1 MTEDASMP
9 VDPEVLG
16 VRLSAYAAVLGYGCE
31 GVPLTQS
38 LDHAAIF
45 AEEWPAVDAAW
56 SARLTESALGDG
68 ALIEACDQHR
78 FAVAAHVERSL
89 APLDEDLRSWLDFFR
104 GFTTAQDPLELLAS
118 CGLVEVDL
126 FRLLSLWQGRASADK
141 EVNDATARIL
151 GEPPGP
157 VPQVT
162 PQPPRLK
169 AETRRARRVKSAPD
183 APAAATG
190 SAVKVGLGETSMVL
204 DLSKIVLP
212 FARSSGAAV
221 FAAAAAKAP
230 VVRARRDFGETKLA
244 NAVPMKPSLPFGEE
258 ESPKVAFTSPQ
269 VAHAA
274 PLAPPSA
281 PPAAVK
287 RPLAETVFAPGA
299 SMPVPLPF
307 VAPTVSRDPAKETTQ
322 APVSMPVVV
331 RANPVLTGTRMAQDE
346 PMRPA
351 LPFGADGAPP
361 AAAGKPPPSAPAP
374 VVNRAPQALASTMP
388 VLGPAA
394 PALPFAA
401 ATGGAPPAPAAA
413 GPRLSLVLYATMHA
427 EITFNPS
434 AALATIARYGLTPAT
449 KPVEDAA
456 WTAKFAGDP
465 GLRMVWMREM
475 MAAANRLRGK

>member
-1 MTEDASMP
+1 MTEGASSLP
-9 VDPEVLG
+9 DPEVLG
-16 VRLSAYAAVLGYGCE
+16 IPLSAYAAVLGYVIE
-31 GVPLTQS
+31 GVPLAQS
-38 LDHAAIF
+38 LDHAAIS
-45 AEEWPAVDAAW
+45 AEEWPRVDAAW
-56 SARLTESALGDG
+56 SERLTESALGDG

-104 GFTTAQDPLELLAS
+104 GFTAAEDPLALLAS

-141 EVNDATARIL
+141 EVNEATAQIL
-151 GEPPGP
+151 GELPGP
-157 VPQVT
+157 VAQVR

-169 AETRRARRVKSAPD
+169 AETRRARRVKVAPD
-183 APAAATG
+183 APAGATG

-212 FARSSGAAV
+212 FARSSGTV
-221 FAAAAAKAP
+221 SFAAAAAKAP

-244 NAVPMKPSLPFGEE
+244 NAIPTKASLPFGED
-258 ESPKVAFTSPQ
+258 ESRKVAFDPPTITPA
-269 VAHAA
+269 V

-287 RPLAETVFAPGA
+287 RPFAETVFAPGV

-307 VAPTVSRDPAKETTQ
+307 VAPTVSTDPARATAR

-331 RANPVLTGTRMAQDE
+331 RANPALTGTRMAHDE
-346 PMRPA
+346 PIRPA
-351 LPFGADGAPP
+351 LPFGSEGAP
-361 AAAGKPPPSAPAP
+361 ASQRPPPSASAP

-401 ATGGAPPAPAAA
+401 PAGSAAPAPAAA

-434 AALATIARYGLTPAT
+434 AALATIARYGLTPAM

-465 GLRMVWMREM
+465 GLRMIWMREM
-475 MAAANRLRGK
+475 VAAANRLRGK